1 MSKLNFSKYSVKKS
15 EKMTERKAIERAM
28 DKMQTFE
35 SNLTRH
41 DTETHYVFKKI
52 RG

>member
-1 MSKLNFSKYSVKKS
+1 MSLDFKKYSVKKS
-15 EKMTERKAIERAM
+15 EAMTEQKAIAKAM
-28 DKMQTFE
+28 EKLETFE
-35 SNLTRH
+35 SNLERQ

>member
-1 MSKLNFSKYSVKKS
+1 MSLDFKKHSVKKS
-15 EKMTERKAIERAM
+15 DAMTEKKAIATAM
-28 DKMQTFE
+28 KKLKTFE
-35 SNLTRH
+35 SNLSRH

>member
-1 MSKLNFSKYSVKKS
+1 MSLNFSKYSVKKS
-15 EKMTERKAIERAM
+15 EKMTEQKAIAIAM
-28 DKMQTFE
+28 EKMETFE
-35 SNLTRH
+35 SNLKRD